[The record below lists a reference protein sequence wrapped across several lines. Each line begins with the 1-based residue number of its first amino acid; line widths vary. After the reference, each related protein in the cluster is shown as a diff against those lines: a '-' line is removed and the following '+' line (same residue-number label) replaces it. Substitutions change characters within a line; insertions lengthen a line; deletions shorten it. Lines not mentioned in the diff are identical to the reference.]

1 MNTFT
6 QNKWLL
12 ALVVALGMHS
22 SAWAL
27 DDAGAQ
33 RLLSIQQRWAEVQ
46 YNTPEKQRAAEFEK
60 LAAQTLAFTAEK
72 PEAAEAWIWN
82 GIVVSSWAGA
92 EGGLGALGK
101 AKQSKASLEK
111 ALQLDPAALQGSAY
125 TSLAALYD
133 RVPGWPIGFGDSD
146 EAQTLLKS
154 ALALNP
160 NGIDSLYFWGDHLYR
175 EGQYPEAKAA
185 LLKAK
190 LAAPRPGRELADEGR
205 RRDIDALL
213 KDVEHKLN

>member
-1 MNTFT
+1 M
-6 QNKWLL
+6 NKWLSAVML
-12 ALVVALGMHS
+12 GAVALQLQVP
-22 SAWAL
+22 AWAL
-27 DDAGAQ
+27 DDAGSQ
-33 RLLSIQQRWAEVQ
+33 QLLSIQQRWAEVQ
-46 YNTPEKQRAAEFEK
+46 YDTPEKQRAAEFEK
-60 LAAQTLAFTAEK
+60 LAAQAQAFTQAQ
-72 PEAAEAWIWN
+72 PAAAEALIWN
-82 GIVVSSWAGA
+82 GIVLSSWAGA

-101 AKQSKASLEK
+101 AKQSKALLEK
-111 ALQLDPAALQGSAY
+111 ALQLDPSALQGSAY

-146 EAQTLLKS
+146 EAEKLLHS
-154 ALALNP
+154 ALQLNP

-175 EGQYPEAKAA
+175 QGKYADAKAA

-205 RRDIDALL
+205 RREIDALL